1 MTVKILE
8 TKSVVKSFG
17 KNLVLNGINFQ
28 AFKGEIVAICG
39 KNGSGKSVFIRV
51 LCGLMRPDRGE
62 VTIFGDTLGTDV
74 EFPRSTGIH
83 FESSGAL
90 LRKSGHENLLLLSLV
105 SGKATPDRIAA
116 LLELVGLDPA
126 DRRPVSSYSTGM
138 RQRLGIAQALLDD
151 PELILLDEPVNGLDF
166 AGQEHFYKLLRTFRE
181 EGKTILFTSHNKEEI
196 TAIADRAFEM
206 RNGQLHPFA
215 VSDPSICPMRSS
227 TGGNSAGPYSRPTTP
242 DQNASILPSACSD

>member
-1 MTVKILE
+1 MTIKILE
-8 TKSVVKSFG
+8 AKSVAKSFG
-17 KNLVLNGINFQ
+17 ENQVLKGIDFQ

-51 LCGLMRPDRGE
+51 LCGLMRPDHGE

-105 SGKATPDRIAA
+105 NGKATPDRIAA
-116 LLELVGLDPA
+116 LLELVGLDPT
-126 DRRPVSSYSTGM
+126 DRRPASSYSTGM

-151 PELILLDEPVNGLDF
+151 PELILLDEPVNGFDF
-166 AGQEHFYKLLRTFRE
+166 AGQTHFYNLLRIFRE

-196 TAIADRAFEM
+196 ASIADRAFEM
-206 RNGQLHPFA
+206 RDGQLQPFIA
-215 VSDPSICPMRSS
+215 RDSS
-227 TGGNSAGPYSRPTTP
+227 S
-242 DQNASILPSACSD
+242 

>member
-1 MTVKILE
+1 MTIRILE
-8 TKSVVKSFG
+8 VKSVAKSFG
-17 KNLVLNGINFQ
+17 KNQVLKGIDFQ

-105 SGKATPDRIAA
+105 NGKATPARIAA
-116 LLELVGLDPA
+116 LLDLVGLDPA
-126 DRRPVSSYSTGM
+126 DRRPVGTYSTGM
-138 RQRLGIAQALLDD
+138 RQRLGIAQALLDNPD
-151 PELILLDEPVNGLDF
+151 LLLLDEPVNGLDF
-166 AGQEHFYKLLRTFRE
+166 AGQEHFCKLLRTFRE
-181 EGKTILFTSHNKEEI
+181 DGKTILFTSHNKEEI
-196 TAIADRAFEM
+196 ASIADRAFEM
-206 RNGQLHPFA
+206 RNGQLHPFM
-215 VSDPSICPMRSS
+215 DNDSS
-227 TGGNSAGPYSRPTTP
+227 G
-242 DQNASILPSACSD
+242 

>member
-166 AGQEHFYKLLRTFRE
+166 AGQEHFYKLLRTFRAD
-181 EGKTILFTSHNKEEI
+181 GKTILFTSHNKEEI

-215 VSDPSICPMRSS
+215 VSDPSVCPMHSS
-227 TGGNSAGPYSRPTTP
+227 TGENSAGPYSRPATP
-242 DQNASILPSACSD
+242 DRNASILPSACSD